1 MLRHPPGRLKWS
13 VRVRGINPR
22 AAAGLLRFL
31 EFGRH
36 RMGKGIWGLATLR
49 AERGLRVL
57 ECPTAGKI
65 VATTL
70 LPTQAGTGPKVASV
84 LRLLVDLSLRLS
96 LA

>member
-1 MLRHPPGRLKWS
+1 
-13 VRVRGINPR
+13 VRGINPR

-36 RMGKGIWGLATLR
+36 RMGEGIWGLATLR

-57 ECPTAGKI
+57 ECPTAGEI

-70 LPTQAGTGPKVASV
+70 LPTQAGTGRNLASE
-84 LRLLVDLSLRLS
+84 LLLEIAASLSLC